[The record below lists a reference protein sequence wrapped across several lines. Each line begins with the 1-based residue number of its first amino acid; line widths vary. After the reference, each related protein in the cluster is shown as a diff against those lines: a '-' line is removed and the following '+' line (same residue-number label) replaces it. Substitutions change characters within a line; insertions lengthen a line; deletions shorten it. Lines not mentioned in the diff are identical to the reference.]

1 MTEQVIEI
9 LKAVG
14 VYQQARE
21 KVSSDNELMELFC
34 DRIGDLVAIVQ
45 NGTASGG
52 SSPGRP

>member
-34 DRIGDLVAIVQ
+34 DRFGDLVAIVQ

-52 SSPGRP
+52 SIPGRP